1 MKLLFADSKGGAG
14 NLAAA
19 LGRHRV
25 ILAPAVAGA
34 AHPAVALAARLG
46 VPVVTSPLA
55 TVGTP
60 AITLTID
67 AFLQPGAMKMWRPG
81 CVTAASTATTFARAA
96 VSLATDPAIWEIAR
110 DACVHQAEPLPMTAL
125 LLLLPPPPP
134 PPPPSA
140 AAPTVACWLEW
151 AQATSAGGKVPTVGR
166 SALPAATALAAAAA
180 SHVLVMHEHVPHLK
194 QGGDHRILQV
204 IGAIAR
210 TQPGAQLTFMHRG
223 TAATAAHRA
232 SLTELGV
239 STILSESELV
249 PAADGGPLELRDP
262 AALFGKRYR
271 EVDVAVLGTWF
282 YKKTA
287 DGRVAPSIPEAV
299 LPYLRQHVPRA
310 CVVVLSDDIHA
321 LRNIES
327 RLCPSEANDPG
338 CGARLLEREL
348 AVYAAADVVAVVS
361 PEDARLLAALGVR
374 LARSPV
380 VLPYVT
386 DERWL
391 GLLAPP
397 FAARSE
403 PRLLFVGSTH
413 TMNRRALDWF
423 LDEVFPRVLV
433 HYPGAVLHVVGHGWT
448 QFGYQDRCPRCNITG
463 VEATDDELAE
473 ALQAARVFVAPI
485 RALTGVS
492 TKNLLALASGVP
504 LVTTSHGAQGLLL
517 SSDAAPALVAD
528 EPDDF
533 AAAVRLLL
541 TSAAAWT
548 HYSDLGRNHAATVLS
563 RQRLE
568 RAVDGLFQACA
579 AVRQH
584 RP

>member
-1 MKLLFADSKGGAG
+1 M
-14 NLAAA
+14 
-19 LGRHRV
+19 
-25 ILAPAVAGA
+25 
-34 AHPAVALAARLG
+34 
-46 VPVVTSPLA
+46 PVVTSPLA

-67 AFLQPGAMKMWRPG
+67 AFVQPGAARTWRPG

-96 VSLATDPAIWEIAR
+96 VSLSTDPAIWEIAR
-110 DACVHQAEPLPMTAL
+110 DACVHPAEPLPPSA
-125 LLLLPPPPP
+125 LPPPPP
-134 PPPPSA
+134 PPPRRLRASA
-140 AAPTVACWLEW
+140 AAPAAACWLEW
-151 AQATSAGGKVPTVGR
+151 AQATAAGGKVPSVGR
-166 SALPAATALAAAAA
+166 STPPAAAAPAAAAA

-210 TQPGAQLTFMHRG
+210 TQPGARLTFMHRG
-223 TAATAAHRA
+223 TAGTAAHRA
-232 SLTELGV
+232 ALTELGV
-239 STILSESELV
+239 NTILPESELA

-262 AALFGKRYR
+262 AALFGQRYR
-271 EVDVAVLGTWF
+271 DVDVAVLGTWF

-299 LPYLRQHVPRA
+299 LPHLRQHAPRA
-310 CVVVLSDDIHA
+310 CAVVLSDDVHA

-327 RLCPSEANDPG
+327 HLCPSEAIDPG
-338 CGARLLEREL
+338 CGARLLAREL

-374 LARSPV
+374 LAHPPV
-380 VLPYVT
+380 VLPYVA
-386 DERWL
+386 DRRWL
-391 GLLAPP
+391 SLLAPP
-397 FAARSE
+397 FAARPE
-403 PRLLFVGSTH
+403 RRLLFVGSTH

-423 LDEVFPRVLV
+423 LDEVFPRVLA
-433 HYPGAVLHVVGHGWT
+433 HHPDAVLHVVGHGWT
-448 QFGYQDRCPRCNITG
+448 QFGYQDRCARCNITG

-492 TKNLLALASGVP
+492 TKSLLALASGVP
-504 LVTTSHGAQGLLL
+504 LVTTAHGAQGLSLG
-517 SSDAAPALVAD
+517 SDAAPALVAD
-528 EPDDF
+528 DPADF

-548 HYSDLGRNHAATVLS
+548 HYSDVGRTHAATVLG
-563 RQRLE
+563 RHQLE
-568 RAVDGLFQACA
+568 RAVDGLFEACA
-579 AVRQH
+579 AVRQR